1 MTRLVPLCVAAAL
14 LFACPRSTGSNV
26 AGTADEQMDLYA
38 SQLEELR
45 TRATATDMACGDW
58 CSLKTKVC
66 SLRDRTCDLA
76 SSAQTR
82 DDFQQRCT
90 TAQEDCARFNDSC
103 TSCKG

>member
-1 MTRLVPLCVAAAL
+1 MTRLVPLFAAAAL
-14 LFACPRSTGSNV
+14 FLACPKSTGSNV
-26 AGTADEQMDLYA
+26 SGNTDEQMDQYA

-45 TRATATDMACGDW
+45 TRASGADMKCSDW

-66 SLRDRTCDLA
+66 SLRDSTCDLA
-76 SSAQTR
+76 GSNAAR
-82 DDFQQRCT
+82 DDFQKRCT